1 MKLLHISD
9 LHIGKRVNEFS
20 MIEDQK
26 YILRQ
31 ILTIADQQQADG
43 VMIAGDIYDKPV
55 PSAEAVQVFDWF
67 LTELADRGKK
77 VYAVSGNHDS
87 AERIAFG
94 AQLMRGRGVY
104 VSPVYRGETAK
115 YTLTDAY
122 GEMNIY
128 LLPFIKPAVV
138 RHALE
143 GLTDTDADFMQEE
156 VLSDAAE
163 KEKPSKVLPRSCY
176 ETEKSS
182 EVLSESC
189 YETEKPSKVSSESC
203 YETEK
208 SSKVSLESCY
218 ETEKLLKVLSE
229 SCYETEK
236 PSKVSP
242 ESYYDAVKIAIERMN
257 VDTSKR
263 NILIAHQFVTGA
275 GRCDSEEVSVG
286 GLDNVE
292 SEVFDAFD
300 YVALGHIHSPQFIKR
315 ETLRY
320 CGTPLKYSFSEADQE
335 KSVTVVEFAEKGNIQ
350 LSTVPLVPLRDMR
363 RIRGTYLEV
372 TARTFYQEF
381 NKEDYVQVTLTD
393 EEDIPDGLQK
403 LRIIYPNLMRLDYD
417 NSRTKQSHMIERAE
431 DIEQKSEQ
439 ELFAEFYELQNN
451 QPMNAEQAAFV
462 AQLIAACK
470 EQDK

>member
-143 GLTDTDADFMQEE
+143 GLTDTDADFTQEE

-163 KEKPSKVLPRSCY
+163 KEKPSKVSPGSCY

-182 EVLSESC
+182 KVSSESC
-189 YETEKPSKVSSESC
+189 YEKEKPSKVSSESC
-203 YETEK
+203 YEK
-208 SSKVSLESCY
+208 
-218 ETEKLLKVLSE
+218 
-229 SCYETEK
+229 EK

-403 LRIIYPNLMRLDYD
+403 LRIIYPNLMRLEYD

-451 QPMNAEQAAFV
+451 QPMNTEQAAFV